1 MSHGPCYMPS
11 SSKFQ
16 MANDIDG
23 KWQMV
28 GSHALGSRNGEGR
41 MLKNVQNSDVV
52 QRRVPSLIIPSCC
65 FAKKTI
71 IAKIMPAEIMIRQ
84 MKIYSTYLAHFL
96 ISAFQTS
103 KSHFWSGTR
112 SWCCPRYNM
121 PIPSYK
127 ASILPQ
133 YYISESFPRIGWA
146 IVKLDCCF
154 TISKRMGH
162 DGPWFSL
169 SSNFEAQSFRSTSL
183 HWWYFSSSHQPLL
196 KGFVSPILT

>member
-1 MSHGPCYMPS
+1 
-11 SSKFQ
+11 
-16 MANDIDG
+16 MAN
-23 KWQMV
+23 
-28 GSHALGSRNGEGR
+28 ALGSRNGEGR

-52 QRRVPSLIIPSCC
+52 QRRVPSLFIPSGC
-65 FAKKTI
+65 FAKKNHRKNNASRNNDSTNEDLQYILGPFPGLCLSNVQITVTFDPELDHDVFQGI
-71 IAKIMPAEIMIRQ
+71 I
-84 MKIYSTYLAHFL
+84 
-96 ISAFQTS
+96 
-103 KSHFWSGTR
+103 
-112 SWCCPRYNM
+112 M

-146 IVKLDCCF
+146 IVELDCCF

-196 KGFVSPILT
+196 QGFVSPILT

>member
-1 MSHGPCYMPS
+1 MPPASFTAAETNMTNHIALNTATSMSHGPCYMPS

-103 KSHFWSGTR
+103 KSLSLLTR
-112 SWCCPRYNM
+112 N
-121 PIPSYK
+121 
-127 ASILPQ
+127 SIMM
-133 YYISESFPRIGWA
+133 F
-146 IVKLDCCF
+146 
-154 TISKRMGH
+154 SK
-162 DGPWFSL
+162 
-169 SSNFEAQSFRSTSL
+169 
-183 HWWYFSSSHQPLL
+183 
-196 KGFVSPILT
+196 V